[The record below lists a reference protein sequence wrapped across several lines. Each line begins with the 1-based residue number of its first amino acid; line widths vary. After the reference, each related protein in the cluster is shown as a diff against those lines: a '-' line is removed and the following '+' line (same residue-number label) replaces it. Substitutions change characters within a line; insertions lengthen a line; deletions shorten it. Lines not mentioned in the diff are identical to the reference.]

1 MAVIKQSNVV
11 PYTNAQMYDLVI
23 ALENYPEFLPW
34 CKRVTVKSKSPTRID
49 ATVYGEKMGISFAVN
64 ITYLLSQNKLID
76 IRFFTGGGAV
86 KLLQGYWRFDA
97 TNDGKTQFGFE
108 LQIEFANAFMN
119 WTVIPIVRSEVK
131 NAMKAFVERAKKIYG

>member
-11 PYTNAQMYDLVI
+11 PYTNAQMYDLVT

-76 IRFFTGGGAV
+76 IRFFTGSSAI

-97 TNDGKTQFGFE
+97 TPDGKTQFGFE

-131 NAMKAFVERAKKIYG
+131 NAMKAFVERAKKVYG